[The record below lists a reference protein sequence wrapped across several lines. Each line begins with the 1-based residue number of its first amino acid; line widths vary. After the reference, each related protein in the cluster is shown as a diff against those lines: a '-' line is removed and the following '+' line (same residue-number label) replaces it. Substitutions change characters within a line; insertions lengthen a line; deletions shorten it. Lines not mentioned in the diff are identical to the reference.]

1 VAAGPTPP
9 GPARAGSRRR
19 SATLQA
25 LPERLGGLVDELLA
39 AIGPT
44 ENRDQVE
51 AILATAVALALDHPA
66 RLDLKITNAA
76 LAEMTEAFRVFAP
89 YRHVPKVTMFG
100 SARTRPEDPLYA
112 QARTLAARLAAA
124 GWMVVTGAGPGIM
137 AAGLEGAG
145 REHSFGI
152 NIRLPFEQGASPL
165 IAEDPKLVEMKYFF
179 TRKLMLV
186 KESAGYA
193 VLPGGFGTQD
203 EAFELL
209 TLVQTGKADP
219 VPIVLVDVPG
229 GTYWHSWQRF
239 VDDEL
244 VAGGLVSPGDRS
256 LYRITDSV
264 EDAVAELLGFY
275 RNYHSRRF
283 VGNTLVLRLRRAP
296 DDHQLAQ
303 LGADFADIADASGL
317 QRSEPLPIERA
328 EGDHLELDRVVL
340 RFDRIHQGRLRELI
354 DALNATL
361 PAAPDGAPPAAP
373 SNATPPA

>member
-1 VAAGPTPP
+1 
-9 GPARAGSRRR
+9 
-19 SATLQA
+19 
-25 LPERLGGLVDELLA
+25 
-39 AIGPT
+39 
-44 ENRDQVE
+44 
-51 AILATAVALALDHPA
+51 
-66 RLDLKITNAA
+66 
-76 LAEMTEAFRVFAP
+76 
-89 YRHVPKVTMFG
+89 
-100 SARTRPEDPLYA
+100 
-112 QARTLAARLAAA
+112 
-124 GWMVVTGAGPGIM
+124 MVVTGAGPGIM

-152 NIRLPFEQGASPL
+152 NIRLPFEQGASPH

-179 TRKLMLV
+179 TRKLMLM

-219 VPIVLVDVPG
+219 TPIVLVDVPG
-229 GTYWHSWQRF
+229 GTYWRSWQRF
-239 VDDEL
+239 VDEEL
-244 VAGGLVSPGDRS
+244 VGDGLVSAGDRA

-283 VGNTLVLRLRRAP
+283 VGSRLVLRVRRAP
-296 DDHQLAQ
+296 DDHQLAELSAQ
-303 LGADFADIADASGL
+303 FADIADASGL
-317 QRSEPLPIERA
+317 QRSEPLPIERS
-328 EGDHLELDRVVL
+328 EGDHLELERVVF

-361 PAAPDGAPPAAP
+361 PAEPDRARLPAL
-373 SNATPPA
+373 